1 MIYLIAMALNC
12 MLEYAIRK
20 VDANHGLVK
29 LNGALQLLAYA
40 GGVTVLVEH
49 MYENIS
55 FISCQ

>member
-1 MIYLIAMALNC
+1 MALNC